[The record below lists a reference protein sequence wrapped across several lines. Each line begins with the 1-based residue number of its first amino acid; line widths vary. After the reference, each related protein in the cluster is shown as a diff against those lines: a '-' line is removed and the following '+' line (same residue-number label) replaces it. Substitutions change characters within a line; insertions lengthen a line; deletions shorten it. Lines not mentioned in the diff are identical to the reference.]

1 MLRPLG
7 PSVVEHLHTIGTP
20 ISIPRGA
27 ALFHQGDSDRSVY
40 FLTSGQLRI
49 VVTTPSGGELLIA
62 TKSPG
67 ELVGEVS
74 CLDPTGTR
82 TASLIA
88 DSPCE
93 CLVFSPEAFRKA
105 LIRHGALAVALLED
119 LSGQVRGLLE
129 RVAAHNSTDTLTRLA
144 VQLVRLCT
152 TIGEHRGPRA
162 PFELRITQEDLAAW
176 IGASRESVARS
187 LAVLREDDIVSTGRQ
202 RIRIHDL
209 AALEHLALA

>member
-7 PSVVEHLHTIGTP
+7 PSVVEHLHAIGTP
-20 ISIPRGA
+20 ISLRHGDP
-27 ALFHQGDSDRSVY
+27 LFHQGETDKSVY

-49 VVTTPSGGELLIA
+49 VVTTPAGRELLIA

-74 CLDPTGTR
+74 CLDPAGER

-88 DSPCE
+88 DTDCE
-93 CLVFSPEAFRKA
+93 CLVFSSEAFRKA

-119 LSGQVRGLLE
+119 LSGQVRRLLE
-129 RVAAHNSTDTLTRLA
+129 RVAARNSTDTLTRLA

-162 PFELRITQEDLAAW
+162 PLELRITQEDLAAW

-187 LAVLREDDIVSTGRQ
+187 LAFLREDNIVSTGRR

-209 AALEHLALA
+209 AALEDLALA